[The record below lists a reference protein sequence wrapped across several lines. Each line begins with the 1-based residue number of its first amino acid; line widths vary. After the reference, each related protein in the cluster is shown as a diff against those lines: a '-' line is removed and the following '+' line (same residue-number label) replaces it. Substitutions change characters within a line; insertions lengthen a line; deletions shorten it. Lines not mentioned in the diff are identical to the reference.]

1 MVDLKELQKRVY
13 ENKINKG
20 FNVTDISKKFCL
32 AYGEMAESYE
42 AYRKKKNDLGEELAY
57 VV

>member
-20 FNVTDISKKFCL
+20 FNVTDISKKFSL
-32 AYGEMAESYE
+32 AYGEMAEAYE